1 MDILERALWFI
12 FAISVLVAAHEFGH
26 FIVARKLGFKVL
38 RFSIG
43 FGRPLLSWRGGPPDH
58 IEYWLS
64 AIPLGG
70 YVKMLDEH
78 EGPVGSEERHR
89 AFHQRP
95 VWQRVAVLLA
105 GPGFNFLFAILAYW
119 LMFVT
124 GVETL
129 KPIVGAVEPDSVA
142 ARAGLLSG
150 DEVQAIGGRA
160 TLTWENGMVQL
171 LDELLDDGR
180 IDLTVRGHDG
190 ATRSLELDVRGRAQ
204 ELTEPTVL
212 FTGLGIRPGAPAV
225 IGGILEGSAAERAG
239 LQAGDLVLRANGQA
253 IQGWGQWVEFLQSR
267 PGETVD
273 LTVQRESREL
283 QIVAT
288 LDSMA
293 ESDRTIGRIG
303 AEPPEVFTEQRYGVA
318 ESLPRAATR
327 TWDMSAFTV
336 SMLAHMIM
344 GEVSLKNMAGPL
356 SIADIA
362 GSSADAGLAA
372 FLSFLALV
380 SISLGI
386 LNLAP
391 IPLLDGGQI
400 VYQLAEWV
408 KGAPLSE
415 RSMVIGQQIGIFF
428 VIALMGFAFY
438 NDIVRLFGS

>member
-150 DEVQAIGGRA
+150 DEVQAIGGRP
-160 TLTWENGMVQL
+160 TVTWENGMVQL
-171 LDELLDDGR
+171 FDELLDDGR
-180 IDLTVRGHDG
+180 IDLTVRGQDG

-204 ELTEPTVL
+204 ELTEPAVL
-212 FTGLGIRPGAPAV
+212 FTGLGFRPGQPAV
-225 IGGILEGSAAERAG
+225 VGAVVDDSPAERAG
-239 LQAGDLVLRANGQA
+239 LQPGDLVISGNGQP
-253 IQGWGQWVEFLQSR
+253 IQGFAQWVEFLQGR
-267 PGETVD
+267 AGETVE
-273 LTVQRESREL
+273 LTVARGGREL
-283 QIVAT
+283 ALTAT
-288 LDSMA
+288 LDSV
-293 ESDRTIGRIG
+293 EENGQIVGRIG
-303 AEPPEVFTEQRYGVA
+303 VESLNVFTLQRYGVA